1 MLSGLLSTPQFS
13 ELGMKSGIQV
23 GIGLLAIATIAYW
36 RSNISKTLFFKIGVR
51 DGTKTRTT
59 EKDSNTSTASD
70 EEGSSTPSSS
80 SSSDFT
86 YPPIPI
92 CKDPLEQR
100 KPPPYRPFRWGK
112 YNITMGIRN
121 MDFSEWIE
129 VDNQLAHYHAIRT
142 DRISKRGDKAVR
154 TLPSRDGV
162 PGGHE
167 AAREL
172 VYELSEYLSRR
183 YPDTYSVTRH
193 APSVDDF
200 GWYGEGQVKEVTIL
214 PLAVSY
220 NLDQEDPM
228 KVSSLLI
235 QDDLALMLEGSD
247 GRYYFQA
254 GGIIVPGF
262 WRLEDKIGMPL
273 EEIHLSGL
281 VPQYREKLQNSLDR
295 FFRKLHVDKPVL
307 RNNYFFQIVRPASDP
322 SRLDSIDPDEL
333 AWSDTTNGDEDHFEQ
348 ATKEPTLEAQES
360 GSVQFQPPK
369 PTKSPEDIRL
379 RTERQSLRRLP
390 RSGAVV
396 FTIRTYIFP
405 VVELAKE
412 PGIPGRMAS
421 AIRSWPED
429 VITYKG
435 QRLYRDAILPYLDR
449 QHEEQVRNGV
459 VKVDEKISK
468 YPF

>member
-1 MLSGLLSTPQFS
+1 MFVDMLPNFHLSGLA
-13 ELGMKSGIQV
+13 LGMDV
-23 GIGLLAIATIAYW
+23 VVAIGLF
-36 RSNISKTLFFKIGVR
+36 TLFAVCWKSRLLGAR
-51 DGTKTRTT
+51 LKPSKLE
-59 EKDSNTSTASD
+59 EKPMGLTIKEKASD
-70 EEGSSTPSSS
+70 QADSDQPEEVWPISSTSGFS
-80 SSSDFT
+80 
-86 YPPIPI
+86 YPPIPV
-92 CKDPLEQR
+92 CNQPLDDR
-100 KPPPYRPFRWGK
+100 NPPPYRPFRWGK

-121 MDFSEWIE
+121 MDWSEWIE
-129 VDNQLAHYHAIRT
+129 VDNQLSRYHAIRS
-142 DRISKRGDKAVR
+142 DRISSKGEKVVR

-167 AAREL
+167 AAQEL

-183 YPDTYSVTRH
+183 YPDTYSVVRH
-193 APSVDDF
+193 KPLAGDF
-200 GWYGEGQVKEVTIL
+200 GWYGEGQVKEITIVPLGVTYDL
-214 PLAVSY
+214 E
-220 NLDQEDPM
+220 NEDPM

-262 WRLEDKIGMPL
+262 WRLADKIGMPL

-281 VPQYREKLQNSLDR
+281 VPQYREKLHNSLDR
-295 FFRKLHVDKPVL
+295 FFRKLPVDKPVL

-322 SRLDSIDPDEL
+322 SRLDSFDPDEL

-348 ATKEPTLEAQES
+348 STKEPTLEAQES

-369 PTKSPEDIRL
+369 PTKSAEDIRL

-405 VVELAKE
+405 VVDLAKE
-412 PGIPGRMAS
+412 PGVPGRMAS

-429 VITYKG
+429 VQTYKG
-435 QRLYRDAILPYLDR
+435 QHLYRDAILPYLDR
-449 QHEEQVRNGV
+449 RHEEQVADGV
-459 VKVDEKISK
+459 TEEEDKSSN